1 MVPVVHRARRRAILR
16 YLFLIIAS
24 RLGELSFISPFKYI
38 SILIAIIYGYLIWGD
53 RPTLTILAGAMIIVI
68 SGIILVSTE
77 KRRNRAEILAP
88 QGQ

>member
-1 MVPVVHRARRRAILR
+1 LR